1 MSSSTTAVIQ
11 HYHYYTGYFK
21 LYPFVKSIS
30 TPSPFPPPMP
40 SPEGGTVHIVVGD
53 GGNYEG
59 PALYEGHPPGWRQPQ
74 PLWSAFRE
82 ASYGPGTGGGLQ
94 T

>member
-1 MSSSTTAVIQ
+1 
-11 HYHYYTGYFK
+11 
-21 LYPFVKSIS
+21 
-30 TPSPFPPPMP
+30 MP

-94 T
+94 TWSDMATKRQPLLVWACHFL